1 MFSSLN
7 FEEIQDHIN
16 MLRLTLSSRCSNQL
30 NTVRWSTQKSSLT
43 SITTFARNLTSATN
57 PDNLPH
63 FPVPKLN
70 DTLQKFLRSV
80 QPLLP
85 AKSYK
90 ITENL
95 IKEFG
100 KSNGLGEQLQRLLQ
114 NRADTHE
121 NWLADWWLIAA
132 YLTWRSPVV
141 VYSNPGLYF
150 PTRQFANAD
159 DWLKFSARVTSAAL
173 RYKQMVDS
181 NQIPKDKMGKTLLDM
196 GQYKKV
202 FGTCRIPGH
211 NMDSVEFNPGSRHI
225 VVAYRNG
232 FYKVPVYGESSNDIL
247 SEVELFEQF
256 QLITAN
262 KNKENI
268 PIGMLSSQ
276 QRDTLAKAY
285 EELIR
290 SPLNAKSIESIN
302 KALFIV
308 CLDKSVPFDKS
319 DEMNVAS
326 HQLIHGGGSDQNS
339 ANRWFNKTIQFIIN
353 ENGLNGLN
361 YEHSPAEGQPIA
373 VLSDFIN
380 TELLK
385 PSDNKPRVMK
395 QTVQPQKLEFSIT
408 QNTQK
413 DILEASKHIDELANN
428 LQVTV
433 LDYKGYGKNFIKSQK
448 MSPDSYLQMA
458 MQYAFYKYYG
468 VAGAHYETGQQRI
481 FIHGRTETIRSCSVE
496 SLAFAKAMCDSSVS
510 DSDKVKALRAAVTG
524 HKDYATMAMKGEG
537 IDRHLLG
544 LKMIAKEN
552 SLPVPELYSDD
563 GFVKSTHYR
572 ISTSQVASVNR
583 LLMSYGPAVDDGYG
597 LCYNPRD
604 DDMLFA
610 ITAFKSCP
618 ETCSNV
624 MAQHMT
630 EALEAMYSLLLRAGE
645 RPISKM

>member
-7 FEEIQDHIN
+7 FEEIQEHIN
-16 MLRLTLSSRCSNQL
+16 MLRFSSRCYNHL
-30 NTVRWSTQKSSLT
+30 KTVRTSVINPSLT
-43 SITTFARNLTSATN
+43 TTISRNQTSATN

-80 QPLLP
+80 QPLLS
-85 AKSYK
+85 AQSYK
-90 ITENL
+90 TTENL
-95 IKEFG
+95 IKEFV
-100 KSNGLGEQLQRLLQ
+100 KSNGLGEKLQQLLQ
-114 NRADTHE
+114 KRADTHE
-121 NWLADWWLIAA
+121 NWLAEWWLVAA

-150 PTRQFANAD
+150 PAQQFRGAD
-159 DWLKFSARVTSAAL
+159 DWLKYSAKVTSAAL
-173 RYKQMVDS
+173 KYKQMVDFD
-181 NQIPKDKMGKTLLDM
+181 QIPKDKMGKALLDM
-196 GQYKKV
+196 GQYKKI

-211 NMDSVEFNPGSRHI
+211 NMDQVEFNPGSRHI

-232 FYKVPVYGESSNDIL
+232 FYKVSVFAENSNDIL
-247 SEVELFEQF
+247 SESELLEQF
-256 QLITAN
+256 QLIVAN
-262 KNKENI
+262 KNHQNV

-276 QRDTLAKAY
+276 QRDVLAKAY
-285 EELIR
+285 EELTKN
-290 SPLNAKSIESIN
+290 PQNAKSIDSIT
-302 KALFIV
+302 KAVFIV
-308 CLDKSVPFDKS
+308 CLDSAVPLNKS

-326 HQLIHGGGSDQNS
+326 HQLIHGGGSKQNS

-353 ENGLNGLN
+353 ENGLSGLN

-373 VLSDFIN
+373 VLADYIS
-380 TELLK
+380 TQMLK
-385 PSDNKPRVMK
+385 PFDTKPRVSK
-395 QTVQPQKLEFSIT
+395 QTIQPQKLEFNVSQQT
-408 QNTQK
+408 EK
-413 DILEASKHIDELANN
+413 DILEASAHIDELAGN
-428 LQVTV
+428 LQMTV

-448 MSPDSYLQMA
+448 MSPDSYIQMA
-458 MQYAFYKYYG
+458 MQYAFYKYHG

-496 SLAFAKAMCDSSVS
+496 SLAFAKAMCDNTVS
-510 DSDKVKALRAAVTG
+510 DEDKLKALKAAVTG
-524 HKDYATMAMKGEG
+524 HKNYATMAMKGEG
-537 IDRHLLG
+537 VDRHLLG

-552 SLPVPELYSDD
+552 GLPIPELYADD

-583 LLMSYGPAVDDGYG
+583 IFMCYGPAVDDGYG

-610 ITAFKSCP
+610 ISAFKSCP
-618 ETCSNV
+618 DTCSNV
-624 MAQHMT
+624 MAHQMT
-630 EALEAMYSLLLRAGE
+630 EALEAMYSLLLRVGE